1 MLKTL
6 YLHGLN
12 SFLNDEKR
20 AILEKF
26 TIVTAPTID
35 YATKPQT
42 YYDLLEKAK
51 KENFDVIIGTS
62 MGGFVGYYLS
72 LELGLPALLYNPAL
86 PYRSVAMATPDI
98 ITQRTTYLKVILGGQ
113 DDIIDP
119 KENMALLLAQEKGDI
134 DILWRNTLGHRIPSD
149 VFEEE
154 VGAFFEKNLKT
165 TRP

>member
-26 TIVTAPTID
+26 TMVAAPTLD
-35 YATKPQT
+35 YRAEPRT

-51 KENFDVIIGTS
+51 KENFDVIMGTS
-62 MGGFVGYYLS
+62 MGGFIGYYLS
-72 LELGLPALLYNPAL
+72 LELGLPALLFNPAL
-86 PYRSVAMATPDI
+86 PYRSVTFDMPQATK
-98 ITQRTTYLKVILGGQ
+98 QHTTYLKVILGGQ

-119 KENMALLLAQEKGDI
+119 KENMALLLTQEKGDI
-134 DILWRNTLGHRIPSD
+134 DILWRNTLGHRIPTD

-154 VGAFFEKNLKT
+154 VGMFFGKIIKP